1 MSGNYIW
8 PFIVL
13 YMLATCNTLQQGSPS
28 GLSIEPFPAIE
39 TFVTPDLYN
48 AKAQHSSTKV
58 LISTGFSGYN
68 LTRKTEVI
76 DSGQ

>member
-48 AKAQHSSTKV
+48 TKVQHSSTKV
-58 LISTGFSGYN
+58 VISTGYSGYN
-68 LTRKTEVI
+68 ISRKTSLHEI
-76 DSGQ
+76 